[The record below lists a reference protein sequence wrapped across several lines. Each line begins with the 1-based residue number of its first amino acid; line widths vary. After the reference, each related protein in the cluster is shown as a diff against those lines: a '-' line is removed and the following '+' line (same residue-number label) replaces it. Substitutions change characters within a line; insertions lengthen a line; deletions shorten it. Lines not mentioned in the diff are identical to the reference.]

1 MKGLR
6 AIILAVALTALAGGG
21 AVAATLN
28 DHAALA
34 GLHVAKALFLV
45 NVRKPLAAERLIRVV
60 GLTERQLRAQKVTPR
75 LLVVFIGPDV
85 TFLTRNM
92 RGIPPAQTGAVA
104 GLQKEIEGL
113 AHRGVRFQAC
123 GIAMHHMHV
132 APRALIAAVR
142 PVQNGFIS
150 AIAYQEKGYALVPV
164 S

>member
-1 MKGLR
+1 MNGLR
-6 AIILAVALTALAGGG
+6 AIISAVAMAALASG
-21 AVAATLN
+21 ATAAATLN

-45 NVRKPLAAERLIRVV
+45 NVRKPLAAERLMRLV

-75 LLVVFIGPDV
+75 LLAVFVGPDIA
-85 TFLTRNM
+85 FLTRN
-92 RGIPPAQTGAVA
+92 RGGIPPAQRRAVA

-132 APRALIAAVR
+132 SPGALIAPVR

-150 AIAYQEKGYALVPV
+150 AIGYQEKSWALVPV